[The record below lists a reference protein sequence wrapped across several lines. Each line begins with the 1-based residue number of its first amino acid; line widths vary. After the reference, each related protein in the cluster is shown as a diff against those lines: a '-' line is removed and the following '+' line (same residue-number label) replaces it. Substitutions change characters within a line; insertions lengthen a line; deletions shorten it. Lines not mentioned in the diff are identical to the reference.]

1 MLSPNRSRLF
11 RGHFIPGVPLIAVY
25 WADLITRFQGDIYYR
40 ESRDFLEKS
49 RVTSLIRKHKHDF
62 YFIPTYLWIITWDD
76 VHEYSINNKVSIGKG
91 TIFTFKI
98 LNICNIIDWTW
109 TFCTITCHFRSS
121 HSAGFSLALKWK
133 SIHSEVF
140 IWEFSEIFWI
150 SSRDA
155 FSTQSIIYDGAF
167 LQK

>member
-62 YFIPTYLWIITWDD
+62 WIITWDD

-98 LNICNIIDWTW
+98 LNICNIID
-109 TFCTITCHFRSS
+109 
-121 HSAGFSLALKWK
+121 
-133 SIHSEVF
+133 
-140 IWEFSEIFWI
+140 
-150 SSRDA
+150 
-155 FSTQSIIYDGAF
+155 
-167 LQK
+167 